1 MIDQLN
7 LTNALRDF
15 ENANARV
22 VNLTSRLTLMNE
34 ELQRLRHEIIMIQIS
49 KSNVSQL
56 EAERDAALAEVDI
69 YRLSLCYRIGYR
81 LTRIVSKFVP

>member
-69 YRLSLCYRIGYR
+69 YRLSLSYRIGYR